1 MQRWRN
7 LPYQNSSH
15 QCLHLLMFY
24 LYYPQFALLEGVFEE
39 SKPNIAGV
47 CKDKEVESLKEK
59 LLETNKKLMPYALTL
74 VNYSDAEDLCQATML
89 KLIENKETF
98 RKSNTPTAYAK
109 TILKNAFIDNY
120 RKQKKIVPL
129 IAENVESSYN
139 LDTSYEYADMLKCL
153 GKLNEV
159 ERTIIG
165 MLELG
170 NSYEEMKEFI
180 GDISIANLRV
190 KALRAR
196 KTLAECM
203 GRKL

>member
-1 MQRWRN
+1 MEVAVREI
-7 LPYQNSSH
+7 SSRV
-15 QCLHLLMFY
+15 LRE
-24 LYYPQFALLEGVFEE
+24 P
-39 SKPNIAGV
+39 KPIVREV
-47 CKDKEVESLKEK
+47 CKNKEVTILKEK

-74 VNYSDAEDLCQATML
+74 VNYADAEDLCQTTMM
-89 KLIENKETF
+89 KLIENQEKF
-98 RKSNTPTAYAK
+98 LQSNTPTAYAK
-109 TILKNAFIDNY
+109 TILKNAFVDNY

-129 IAENVESSYN
+129 ITESLESSYN
-139 LDTSYEYADMLKCL
+139 FDASCEYEEMLRCL
-153 GKLNEV
+153 EKHNEV

-165 MLELG
+165 MLESG
-170 NSYEEMKEFI
+170 NSYEEMQEFI

>member
-1 MQRWRN
+1 MEVAVREI
-7 LPYQNSSH
+7 SSRV
-15 QCLHLLMFY
+15 LRE
-24 LYYPQFALLEGVFEE
+24 P
-39 SKPNIAGV
+39 KPIVREV
-47 CKDKEVESLKEK
+47 CKNKEVTILKEK

-74 VNYSDAEDLCQATML
+74 VNYADAEDLCQTTMM
-89 KLIENKETF
+89 KLIENQEKF
-98 RKSNTPTAYAK
+98 LQSNTPTAYAK
-109 TILKNAFIDNY
+109 TILKNAFVDNY

-129 IAENVESSYN
+129 ITESLESSYN
-139 LDTSYEYADMLKCL
+139 FDASCEYEEMLRCL
-153 GKLNEV
+153 EKHNEI

-165 MLELG
+165 MLESG
-170 NSYEEMKEFI
+170 NSYKEIQEFI

>member
-1 MQRWRN
+1 MEVAVREI
-7 LPYQNSSH
+7 SSRV
-15 QCLHLLMFY
+15 LR
-24 LYYPQFALLEGVFEE
+24 E
-39 SKPNIAGV
+39 SKPIVREV
-47 CKDKEVESLKEK
+47 CKNKEVTILKEK

-74 VNYSDAEDLCQATML
+74 VNYADAEDLCQTTMM
-89 KLIENKETF
+89 KLIENQEKF
-98 RKSNTPTAYAK
+98 LQSNTPTAYAK
-109 TILKNAFIDNY
+109 TILKNAFVDNY

-129 IAENVESSYN
+129 ITESLESSYN
-139 LDTSYEYADMLKCL
+139 FDASCEYEEMLRCL
-153 GKLNEV
+153 EKHNEI

-165 MLELG
+165 MLESG
-170 NSYEEMKEFI
+170 NSYKEIQEFI

>member
-1 MQRWRN
+1 MEVAVREI
-7 LPYQNSSH
+7 SSRV
-15 QCLHLLMFY
+15 LRE
-24 LYYPQFALLEGVFEE
+24 P
-39 SKPNIAGV
+39 KPIVREV
-47 CKDKEVESLKEK
+47 CKNKEVTILKEK

-74 VNYSDAEDLCQATML
+74 VNYADAEDLCQTTMM
-89 KLIENKETF
+89 KLIENQEKF
-98 RKSNTPTAYAK
+98 LQSNTPTAYAK
-109 TILKNAFIDNY
+109 TILKNAFVDNY

-129 IAENVESSYN
+129 SAESLESSYN
-139 LDTSYEYADMLKCL
+139 FDASCEYEEMLRCL
-153 GKLNEV
+153 EKHNEI

-165 MLELG
+165 MLESG
-170 NSYEEMKEFI
+170 NSYKEIQEFI

>member
-1 MQRWRN
+1 MRGI
-7 LPYQNSSH
+7 SSRV
-15 QCLHLLMFY
+15 LRE
-24 LYYPQFALLEGVFEE
+24 P
-39 SKPNIAGV
+39 KPIVREV
-47 CKDKEVESLKEK
+47 CKNKEVTILKEK

-74 VNYSDAEDLCQATML
+74 VNYADAEDLCQTTMM
-89 KLIENKETF
+89 KLIENQEKF
-98 RKSNTPTAYAK
+98 LQSNTPTAYAK
-109 TILKNAFIDNY
+109 TILKNAFVDNY

-129 IAENVESSYN
+129 ITESLESSYN
-139 LDTSYEYADMLKCL
+139 FDASCEYEEMLRCL
-153 GKLNEV
+153 EKHNEI

-165 MLELG
+165 MLESG
-170 NSYEEMKEFI
+170 NSYKEMQEFI

>member
-1 MQRWRN
+1 MEVAVREI
-7 LPYQNSSH
+7 SSRV
-15 QCLHLLMFY
+15 LRE
-24 LYYPQFALLEGVFEE
+24 P
-39 SKPNIAGV
+39 KPIVTEV
-47 CKDKEVESLKEK
+47 CKNKEVTILKEK

-74 VNYSDAEDLCQATML
+74 VNYADAEDLCQTTMM
-89 KLIENKETF
+89 KLIENQEKF
-98 RKSNTPTAYAK
+98 LQSNTPTAYAK
-109 TILKNAFIDNY
+109 TILKNAFVDNY

-129 IAENVESSYN
+129 ITESLESSYN
-139 LDTSYEYADMLKCL
+139 FDASCEYEEMLRCL
-153 GKLNEV
+153 EKHNEI

-165 MLELG
+165 MLESG
-170 NSYEEMKEFI
+170 NSYKEIQEFI

>member
-1 MQRWRN
+1 MKVAVDETS
-7 LPYQNSSH
+7 L
-15 QCLHLLMFY
+15 
-24 LYYPQFALLEGVFEE
+24 GVFEE

-74 VNYSDAEDLCQATML
+74 VNYSDAEDLCQTTML

-170 NSYEEMKEFI
+170 NSYEEMQEFI